1 MKRTLLLSLLLLV
14 IMFGWQYKPACAQEF
29 TPAERQLILEG
40 DTSAMMKVYKI
51 TIQYE
56 LEVLLSESTDINPL
70 DPLLPLLAKRIFLA
84 MRDTA
89 NPGVGI
95 AGPQVGINRN
105 VFWLQR
111 FDKPDSPFEF
121 LINPVILKSSVLTRR
136 GGEGCLSIHDERG
149 AVMRPYALMVDYYSL
164 NGHKYTDMLE
174 DFTAVIFQHEYDHL
188 WGILFTDRI
197 LNQQNELALPLPQ
210 GMELLLRPTK
220 K

>member
-1 MKRTLLLSLLLLV
+1 MRLLHYNFLVLMLFSLL
-14 IMFGWQYKPACAQEF
+14 IGHAGAQEF
-29 TPAERQLILEG
+29 TPVEKQLILEG
-40 DTSAMMKVYKI
+40 DTSAMLRVYKI
-51 TIQYE
+51 TIQHE

-70 DPLLPLLAKRIFLA
+70 DPLLPLLSKRMFLA

-111 FDKPDSPFEF
+111 FDKPGSPFEF

-136 GGEGCLSIHDERG
+136 GGEGCLSIPDERG
-149 AVMRPYALMVDYYSL
+149 IVLRSYALLVEYYTL
-164 NGHKYTDMLE
+164 DGIKHTDMLE

-188 WGILFTDRI
+188 RGILFTDRI

-210 GMELLLRPTK
+210 GMELLLRPTEK
-220 K
+220 